1 MPLAEL
7 RLTRGA
13 LSDAKLD
20 MLARDLTAILLAHQ
34 GARDGSAVARSIT
47 RLEVTE
53 LDSCRT
59 YVGGRFTEDPCY
71 RLTYTV
77 PDGALN
83 EEKKRSLVEKSTNAI
98 LAAEGTPYSE
108 EDAYRV
114 WCLINEV
121 PDGNWASAGKI
132 WRWRDIMR
140 WVARREIAARRRE
153 REVATPGGGRRREN
167 ERERG
172 SGRKGMAA

>member
-13 LSDAKLD
+13 LSEQKLD
-20 MLARDLTAILLAHQ
+20 MLARDLTAILLDHQ
-34 GARDGSAVARSIT
+34 GARPGSAVARSIT

-53 LDSCRT
+53 LDPCRS

-71 RLTYTV
+71 RLTYTI
-77 PDGALN
+77 PGGALN

-98 LAAEGTPYSE
+98 LAAEGTPFSE
-108 EDAYRV
+108 EEAYRV

-121 PDGNWASAGKI
+121 PDGNWASAGRI

-140 WVARREIAARRRE
+140 WVVRREIAARRRE
-153 REVATPGGGRRREN
+153 REVAVTDRRRREK
-167 ERERG
+167 ERDRDT
-172 SGRKGMAA
+172 SRKGMAA

>member
-1 MPLAEL
+1 M
-7 RLTRGA
+7 TRGA
-13 LSDAKLD
+13 LSEAKMD

-34 GARDGSAVARSIT
+34 GARDGSAIARSIT

-53 LDSCRT
+53 LDPTRS
-59 YVGGRFTEDPCY
+59 YVGGRVSDAPCY

-77 PDGALN
+77 PGGALN

-108 EDAYRV
+108 EEAYRV

-132 WRWRDIMR
+132 WRWKDIMR
-140 WVARREIAARRRE
+140 WVVRREIAARRGE
-153 REVATPGGGRRREN
+153 REVAKPGGEREVAAQGGERRRDS
-167 ERERG
+167 ERH
-172 SGRKGMAA
+172 RKGMAA